1 MGVRN
6 SEPIRQVLSVRELII
21 DGGRRGVQA
30 HLKPA
35 EDTCRG
41 VINVDPAVTEQ
52 DISGVICS
60 PEAQILN
67 IRKLGQTNVA
77 VLTFE
82 GRKVPR
88 HIFYWNEAIP
98 VRLYRKTTPACP
110 RCGEVG
116 HRADVWTEVGR
127 VGQRSDIA
135 QRPTVPGMRRSAAG
149 T

>member
-21 DGGRRGVQA
+21 DGVRRGVQA

-116 HRADVWTEVGR
+116 HRADVWTEVG
-127 VGQRSDIA
+127 QRSDIA